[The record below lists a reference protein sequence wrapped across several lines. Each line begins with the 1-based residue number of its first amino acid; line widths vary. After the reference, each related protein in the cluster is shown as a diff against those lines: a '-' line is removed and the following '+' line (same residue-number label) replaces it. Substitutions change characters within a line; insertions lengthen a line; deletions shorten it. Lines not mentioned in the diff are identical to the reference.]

1 MDSMQPD
8 GQAEI
13 ILASSS
19 PRRRELLNLL
29 GLSFQV
35 LAPQLEEERLAGEK
49 AGEYAR
55 RLARDKARCI
65 HGTLSGDQVA
75 SAVVIAADTV
85 VAVDDQVLGKPVDPA
100 EACAMLRSL
109 SGRAHQV
116 FTGLALLGPATE
128 YVTLVATD
136 VEMKSLTDGEI
147 EAYVATDEPMDKA
160 GAYAIQGGAAFM
172 VRSLNGS
179 YTNVVGLPMAE
190 LEEALR
196 ELFGIQ
202 PFPHGKG

>member
-1 MDSMQPD
+1 MGPMQPD
-8 GQAEI
+8 GQADI

-35 LAPQLEEERLAGEK
+35 LAPHLDEERMPGEK
-49 AGEYAR
+49 AAEYAR

-65 HGTLSGDQVA
+65 HATLPVPQAA

-85 VAVDDQVLGKPVDPA
+85 VAVDDQVLGKPVDQA
-100 EACAMLRSL
+100 DACAMLRSL
-109 SGRAHQV
+109 SGRVHQV

-136 VEMKSLTDGEI
+136 VEMKPLTDGEI
-147 EAYVATDEPMDKA
+147 EAYVATAEPMDKA

-202 PFPHGKG
+202 PFQHGAG